1 MSKNPYENLR
11 VLKKFVKRECEKLQ
25 KSDKTFKDIYN
36 IVFYRDMVMA
46 ETSYAS
52 LGMQIQ
58 EYTYKDVRVSV
69 EKIAKAIRKVL
80 GKKGEFI
87 GLSGQNSVEWVI
99 TFWAILMSGNK
110 PFLVN
115 LLQPADAS
123 ASMLKTLGA
132 EYVICTDK
140 ATEYDGMS
148 LLFYKELEAEVAAVR
163 ESDLI
168 DADDF
173 GNEIAI
179 TTSGTTLKEKICIY
193 TGYEISEQI
202 FNSWQALSWDNA
214 IGRGYKGKIKTFA
227 MLPLYHIFGLE
238 ATYLWLSFFGAILVF
253 PENLAPETLL
263 RTVRLHEVTH
273 IFAVPLLWHTI
284 EKTVRR
290 EVSQR
295 DEKTQEKFKKGVA
308 LSLKLQ
314 NLCPCLGEKIAS
326 KLFREVREKV
336 FGESVKFCI
345 SGGSPLKES
354 SMELI
359 NALGYRLVSGYGM
372 SEIGIVLADFDKKP
386 CKKVPVSVG
395 KPFES
400 VEVKVNDD
408 GMLLVKGDSIC
419 KKIIVDGKV
428 TANEEWFN
436 TGDIVTVSNDGKFY
450 LQGRA
455 SDIVINENGENL
467 NPDFAEK
474 VFDLPGAKC
483 FSVMGDEKMEKLILI
498 VQIPEGMVR
507 DDREILEKNIKI
519 CEDKL
524 PAAYKISKVY
534 FTNDAVMGE
543 NDIKVSR
550 TKVKRNI
557 ANGAIRLFESIE
569 EVENEGFENDS
580 ELKKKLR
587 SILAETLN
595 LPEEKVT
602 NTGHFIKDLGGTSL
616 DYFTVVSEI
625 DEQLGVTLEFE
636 GEGFAYNLNDLER
649 IVEEKLK

>member
-46 ETSYAS
+46 ETSHAS
-52 LGMQIQ
+52 SGMQIQ

-140 ATEYDGMS
+140 ATAYDGMS
-148 LLFYKELEAEVAAVR
+148 LLIYKELEAEGAAVCD
-163 ESDLI
+163 SDF
-168 DADDF
+168 DDF

-214 IGRGYKGKIKTFA
+214 IGRGHKGKLKTFA

-238 ATYLWLSFFGAILVF
+238 ASYLWLSFFGAILVF

-284 EKTVRR
+284 EKTVLR

-295 DEKTQEKFKKGVA
+295 DEKTQAKFKKGVA

-326 KLFREVREKV
+326 KLFREVREKA
-336 FGESVKFCI
+336 FGNSVKFCI

-428 TANEEWFN
+428 IANEEWFN

-455 SDIVINENGENL
+455 SDIVIDENGENL

-474 VFDLPGAKC
+474 MFDLPGAKC

-550 TKVKRNI
+550 NKVKRNI

-587 SILAETLN
+587 SILAEALN

-636 GEGFAYNLNDLER
+636 GEGFAYNLNDLVR
-649 IVEEKLK
+649 VVEEKLK

>member
-25 KSDKTFKDIYN
+25 KSDKTFRDIYN

-46 ETSYAS
+46 ETSSAS
-52 LGMQIQ
+52 SGMQIQ

-69 EKIAKAIRKVL
+69 ENIAKIIRKVS
-80 GKKGEFI
+80 GQKGEFI
-87 GLSGQNSVEWVI
+87 GLSGQNSVEWLI

-148 LLFYKELEAEVAAVR
+148 LLFYKELEAEGAAVR

-372 SEIGIVLADFDKKP
+372 SEIGIVLADFDQKP

-395 KPFES
+395 KPFDS
-400 VEVKVNDD
+400 VEVKVDGN

-428 TANEEWFN
+428 APNEEWFN
-436 TGDIVTVSNDGKFY
+436 TGDVVTVNEDGKFY

-507 DDREILEKNIKI
+507 DDREILEKNIRI
-519 CEDKL
+519 CEEKL
-524 PAAYKISKVY
+524 PAVYKISKVY

-550 TKVKRNI
+550 NKVKRNI
-557 ANGAIRLFESIE
+557 ANGNIRLFESIE
-569 EVENEGFENDS
+569 DVENEGFENDS

-587 SILAETLN
+587 SILADALN
-595 LPEEKVT
+595 LPEEKIT

-636 GEGFAYNLNDLER
+636 GEGFAYNLNDLVR
-649 IVEEKLK
+649 VVEEKLK

>member
-69 EKIAKAIRKVL
+69 RKIAKAIRKVL

-87 GLSGQNSVEWVI
+87 GLSGQNSVEWLI

-140 ATEYDGMS
+140 ATAYDGMS
-148 LLFYKELEAEVAAVR
+148 LLIYKELEAEGAAVCD
-163 ESDLI
+163 SDF
-168 DADDF
+168 DDF

-372 SEIGIVLADFDKKP
+372 SEIGIVLADFDQKP

-395 KPFES
+395 KPFDS
-400 VEVKVNDD
+400 VEVKVDGN

-507 DDREILEKNIKI
+507 DDREMLEKNIKI

-557 ANGAIRLFESIE
+557 ANGTIRLFESIE

-587 SILAETLN
+587 SILAEALN

-636 GEGFAYNLNDLER
+636 GEGFAYNLNDLVR
-649 IVEEKLK
+649 VVEEKLK